1 MIAIPFCLSPR
12 EFRMTSHTS
21 RERLNEA
28 LLRIADPTGEGAR
41 ACLTVYAER
50 AREAADSADARAM
63 AMRRLSALDGAIVTI
78 KDLFDVGGETTRA
91 GSKVL
96 AGEGKIASADAAV
109 VRRLRA
115 AGAVIVAK
123 TNMTEFAFSGV
134 GLNPHFGTPGNP
146 ADRTRIPGGSTSG
159 GAVAVADR
167 MCEIAIGSDTG
178 GSTRIPAA
186 LCGIVGFKPSKYRV
200 PTDGAFPL
208 SYTLD
213 SIGPMARSVREC
225 AMADAIMAGEEPR
238 PFEEAPLAGL
248 RLGIAQGL
256 PLQDLDDTVAAA
268 FALAL
273 GRLRKAGA
281 RLIDHPLPLLAE
293 MAAVNAMG
301 GLIAPEAYSIHRERL
316 QARGQGIDP
325 IVRLRIE
332 RGKDIPA
339 ADYIDMS
346 RRRAALALRF
356 DIELQDFEALLMPT
370 VPIVAPKM
378 TDVATPETFTA
389 RNAMLLRNTS
399 IVNFFDLCAISL
411 PLPRENGLPAGLMLV
426 GRNGHD
432 SRLFRV
438 AAGIETILS

>member
-1 MIAIPFCLSPR
+1 
-12 EFRMTSHTS
+12 MTSHSS
-21 RERLNEA
+21 RARLEQA
-28 LLRIADPTGEGAR
+28 LQRIADPAGEGAR
-41 ACLTVYAER
+41 ACLTVYGER
-50 AREAADSADARAM
+50 ARAAADSADARAL

-96 AGEGKIASADAAV
+96 AGEGKIATADAAI

-115 AGAVIVAK
+115 AGAVILAK

-134 GLNPHFGTPGNP
+134 GLNPHFGTPANP
-146 ADRTRIPGGSTSG
+146 ADRSRIPGGSTSG
-159 GAVAVADR
+159 GAVAVADG
-167 MCEIAIGSDTG
+167 MCEIAIGTDTG

-213 SIGPMARSVREC
+213 SVGPLARSVREC
-225 AMADAIMAGEEPR
+225 ALADAIMAGEEPR
-238 PFEEAPLAGL
+238 ALEAAPIAGL
-248 RLGIAQGL
+248 RLGIAAGL
-256 PLQDLDDTVAAA
+256 PVQDLDDTVAAA
-268 FALAL
+268 FQQAL
-273 GRLRKAGA
+273 GRLRQAGA
-281 RLIDHPLPLLAE
+281 RLVDHRLSLLDD

-301 GLIAPEAYSIHRERL
+301 GLIAPEAYAIHRARL
-316 QARGQGIDP
+316 QARGKEIDP
-325 IVRLRIE
+325 IVRRRIE

-339 ADYIDMS
+339 ADYIEMS
-346 RRRAALALRF
+346 RRRAALALRV

-370 VPIVAPKM
+370 TPIVAPKM
-378 TDVATPETFTA
+378 AEVAAPEAFNA
-389 RNAMLLRNTS
+389 RNAVLLRNTS

-411 PLPRENGLPAGLMLV
+411 PLPRDGGLPAGLMLV

-432 SRLFRV
+432 GRLFRL
-438 AAGIETILS
+438 AAGIEKILS